1 MRGLGRGWYRSRWV
15 ERTPDYRRDLSTG
28 ATEKVSE
35 EKVSSWEA
43 NLVVSREI
51 RDWNR
56 RQVRDRIRVRDL
68 TRFRGGCLRQ

>member
-1 MRGLGRGWYRSRWV
+1 MRGLGREWYRSHWV
-15 ERTPDYRRDLSTG
+15 ERNPDYRRDLSTG

-56 RQVRDRIRVRDL
+56 RQIRDRIRVRDL

>member
-1 MRGLGRGWYRSRWV
+1 MRGLVRGWYRSRWV

-51 RDWNR
+51 
-56 RQVRDRIRVRDL
+56 DRKSVV
-68 TRFRGGCLRQ
+68 